1 MPKVEIIA
9 VGSEMLTP
17 ERLDTNS
24 LWLTAQLNDLGY
36 EVTAKAVIGDDLAR
50 LVAAMLNALQHADVV
65 IAMGGLGPTED
76 DLTREAAAQALG
88 LSLEHQ
94 EPLWQELTAK
104 FQRLG
109 RPIPENNRRQA
120 QLMSGA
126 QSLPNPLGTAPG
138 QIWSNETRTLV
149 LLPGPPRELKPMFS
163 RFVAPRLKEQAGNLV
178 LQRRLFK
185 VIGLGESAL
194 DEMLQPL
201 YGLHPQVQVTTLF
214 TPLDLEVHLSCVE
227 GDEQKCREL
236 LHPLEQ
242 AIEMRLGQHVY
253 SRAGESLAEVV
264 VQRLKS
270 QKKTLVTAESLTGG
284 MVAERVTAVP
294 GASEVFWGSW
304 VTYND
309 DMKHRLLG
317 LEEQLLSREGAVS
330 AAVVEAMAQSA
341 RQLAGSDYAL
351 SLSGVAGPDGG
362 TDEHPVGC
370 VYLGLSGP
378 DGVKSRRC
386 QFPGDREGVR
396 SRAAQ
401 TALDW
406 LRRALM

>member
-1 MPKVEIIA
+1 VPKVEIVA

-17 ERLDTNS
+17 ERMDTNS

-36 EVTAKAVIGDDLAR
+36 EVTAKAVIGDDLGR
-50 LVAAMLNALQHADVV
+50 LVAALLSALQHADVV

-88 LSLEHQ
+88 LGLEHQ
-94 EPLWQELTAK
+94 EFIWQDLLAK
-104 FQRLG
+104 FQRMG
-109 RPIPENNRRQA
+109 RPIPVNNRRQA
-120 QLMSGA
+120 QLLSGA

-138 QIWSNETRTLV
+138 QFWSEQDKILI
-149 LLPGPPRELKPMFS
+149 LLPGPPRELKPMFTQW
-163 RFVAPRLKEQAGNLV
+163 VAPRLREQAGELV

-185 VIGLGESAL
+185 VIGMGESAL

-201 YGLHPQVQVTTLF
+201 YAMHPQIQVTTLF
-214 TPLDLEVHLSCVE
+214 TPLDLEVHLTCTGSDDQSC
-227 GDEQKCREL
+227 RAML
-236 LHPLEQ
+236 LPLEQ
-242 AIEMRLGQHVY
+242 AIEERLGQYAY
-253 SRAGESLAEVV
+253 SRSQQTLAQVV
-264 VQRLKS
+264 VHLLKS
-270 QKKTLVTAESLTGG
+270 QQKTLVTAESLTGG

-294 GASEVFWGSW
+294 GASEVFWGGW
-304 VTYND
+304 VTYTD
-309 DMKHRLLG
+309 TMKHQLLG
-317 LEEQLLSREGAVS
+317 VDPQVLRQQGAVS
-330 AAVVEAMAQSA
+330 AAVVEAMAQGA
-341 RQLAGSDYAL
+341 RNLAGSDYAL

-362 TDEHPVGC
+362 SDEHPVGC
-370 VYLGLSGP
+370 VYLGYSGP

-406 LRRALM
+406 LRRALL